1 MDFTVSHKNSGLRLD
16 LFIVIATDKF
26 SRIKVREIL
35 NEVVKVAE
43 RLSLNLYEK
52 VNMNFLVNSKA
63 T

>member
-1 MDFTVSHKNSGLRLD
+1 MIKHAGEEIVSHT
-16 LFIVIATDKF
+16 I
-26 SRIKVREIL
+26 REIL